1 MEAQKGAEPTD
12 PTQKHAQLGAS
23 ANLISERW
31 MENLILNAFIQNK
44 VSRFFELL
52 RTGLASKF
60 IKRAIMT
67 FDTQFDAD
75 FKSVSGKKVT

>member
-1 MEAQKGAEPTD
+1 MDGKFNSKRIYLEQSIP
-12 PTQKHAQLGAS
+12 L
-23 ANLISERW
+23 
-31 MENLILNAFIQNK
+31 
-44 VSRFFELL
+44 FELL